1 MTQINLEKDTPF
13 KEVLSTDYALVTY
26 NTVLKIGKVEWKGK
40 ASSEEYQKAII
51 SLIQHAEKYPV
62 HYYLADISKQS
73 VVSPEDR
80 KWFEN
85 IMVPKAIGLGL
96 KKAAVV
102 FDGNVFKKY
111 YVNMIIQVTGKLGL
125 PLKMFNKEEEA
136 VQWFLKE

>member
-1 MTQINLEKDTPF
+1 MTQTDTLLKVVLE
-13 KEVLSTDYALVTY
+13 ENYALVSY
-26 NTVLKIGKVEWKGK
+26 NPVLKIGKVEWKAK
-40 ASSEEYQKAII
+40 ASSEEYQAAII
-51 SLIQHAEKYPV
+51 ALIEYAEKHPV
-62 HYYLADISKQS
+62 HYYLADITKQS

-85 IMVPKAIGLGL
+85 IMVPKAIGMGL

-125 PLKMFNKEEEA
+125 PLKLFNKEEDA
-136 VQWFLKE
+136 IQWFLK

>member
-1 MTQINLEKDTPF
+1 MLQTDALLKV
-13 KEVLSTDYALVTY
+13 VLDESYALVSY
-26 NTVLKIGKVEWKGK
+26 NPVLKIGKVEWKGK
-40 ASSEEYQKAII
+40 ASSEEYQKTII
-51 SLIQHAEKYPV
+51 SLIEYAEKHPV

-85 IMVPKAIGLGL
+85 IMVPKAIGMGL

-111 YVNMIIQVTGKLGL
+111 YINMILQVTGKLGL
-125 PLKMFNKEEEA
+125 PLKMFNQEEEA
-136 VQWFLKE
+136 VKWFLK